1 MTWQELENKV
11 REIACLR
18 WDCNATTETIAG
30 VKCDCVLKPSSSEW
44 ILVEVTKERDIE
56 KVRADVIK
64 LQTVMFQ
71 QFYRFVM
78 CKCYVVLESTPT
90 DAMRAAGA
98 ESNVKVMSISEFQ
111 NEFFNYSSYVYVRS
125 QKQFGSLINLV
136 TGEPEKNVYINVS
149 YRDKQTGQDYYI
161 TDIIELLKKGRKV
174 VLMGDFGLG
183 KSRCIKQLFD
193 SIARDTVGNPY
204 VFAINLR
211 DHWGLKRGIEILRRH
226 FEELG
231 LNASNFIKNY
241 ERPNAIYLLDG
252 FDEIGTQSW
261 STDVKVMQQN
271 RANSVC
277 AIKDLVGKVQ
287 GGVLI
292 AGRDYYFNS
301 DAEMCSC
308 LGLNLSDTIILECN
322 SEFRESEIIDFIK
335 ENIGEDDGAE
345 KLQQLPV
352 WLPKRPLVIQLLL
365 KYAGDIFTVEHAL
378 DDVCSFWYVFLN
390 KMCER
395 EAKIYA
401 ALNPDVI
408 QNVLISLANRTRT
421 SKHNTGP
428 ITFGELSDAFYE
440 VTGLT
445 PSDET
450 SIMLQR
456 LPTLGRVSA
465 DSPDRQFLD
474 SFILNGL
481 RAEGIIQLSKS
492 WDTKVLSATWNFPL
506 DKTGLSILTAY
517 IELDLSRV
525 DSFLE
530 LARRSAK
537 AGNNVLASDIVA
549 AICLL
554 DIPLID
560 FKDLFIKD
568 GHFSFLSFEEKEIQ
582 RLTIQSAVIEKL
594 DLTNSKLSDT
604 VTLNDCVISTAYG
617 IASYESLKTN
627 EHFVSCVVETVE
639 PLATATLI
647 KKARLS
653 DSQKICVGML
663 KKIFLQ
669 QGAGK
674 KESTLIRGTGTSVNK
689 TLCEDILRIM
699 IDEKVVYKHKGDEG
713 QIYSPLRGETGRVRK
728 ILSDLTLST
737 DPLWI
742 RVTKLN

>member
-1 MTWQELENKV
+1 MTWQNFEDRV
-11 REIACLR
+11 RDIASLR

-30 VKCDCVLKPSSSEW
+30 VKCDCVLKPSAEEW
-44 ILVEVTKERDIE
+44 ILVEITQERNIE
-56 KVRADVIK
+56 KVRADIQK
-64 LQTVMFQ
+64 LHTVRFQ
-71 QFYRFVM
+71 QFSQFIV
-78 CKCYVVLESTPT
+78 CKCYVVLEQTPT
-90 DAMRAAGA
+90 DPMRAAGA
-98 ESNVKVMSISEFQ
+98 QSNIKVMSVEEFQ
-111 NEFFNYSSYVYVRS
+111 NEYFNYSNYVYVRS

-149 YRDKQTGQDYYI
+149 YRDKRTGQDYYI
-161 TDIIELLKKGRKV
+161 AEIIELLKKGRKI
-174 VLMGDFGLG
+174 VLIGDFGLG

-193 SIARDTVGNPY
+193 SISGDAIGNPY

-231 LNASNFIKNY
+231 LNANNFIKNY

-277 AIKDLVGKVQ
+277 AVKDLVTTVQ
-287 GGVLI
+287 GGMLI

-301 DAEMCSC
+301 DSEMCSC
-308 LGLNLSDTIILECN
+308 LGLDCKDTIILECN
-322 SEFRESEIIDFIK
+322 SEFKETEIIDFIK
-335 ENIGEDDGAE
+335 ENIGGEDGPE
-345 KLQQLPV
+345 KLQQLPA
-352 WLPKRPLVIQLLL
+352 WLPRRPLVIQLLL
-365 KYAGDIFTVEHAL
+365 KYASDIFTVEDAL
-378 DDVCSFWYVFLN
+378 NDVCSFWYVFLN
-390 KMCER
+390 KMCQR

-401 ALNPDVI
+401 ALNPEVI
-408 QNVLISLANRTRT
+408 QNVLISLANKTRT

-428 ITFGELSDAFYE
+428 ITFGELSDAFYDA
-440 VTGLT
+440 TGIT

-492 WDTKVLSATWNFPL
+492 WNPKILSASWKFPL
-506 DKTGLSILTAY
+506 DKTGLSILAAY

-530 LARRSAK
+530 LARRATN
-537 AGNNVLASDIVA
+537 AGNHVLAADIVA

-554 DIPLID
+554 DIPLVD

-568 GHFSFLSFEEKEIQ
+568 GHFSFLSFEEKEIR
-582 RLTIQSAVIEKL
+582 RLTIQSAIVEKL

-604 VTLNDCVISTAYG
+604 VRLNDCVISTAYG
-617 IASYESLKTN
+617 IASHDSLNAN
-627 EHFVSCVVETVE
+627 EHFSSCAVENVE

-647 KKARLS
+647 KKARLTNP
-653 DSQKICVGML
+653 QKICVGML

-669 QGAGK
+669 PGAGR
-674 KESTLIRGTGTSVNK
+674 KESTLIRGTGTSVDK
-689 TLCEDILRIM
+689 TLCEDILRILL
-699 IDEKVVYKHKGDEG
+699 DEKLVFKIKGDEG
-713 QIYSPLRGETGRVRK
+713 PVYKPERGETGRVRK
-728 ILSDLTLST
+728 IFSDLTLST
-737 DPLWI
+737 DPLWVRI
-742 RVTKLN
+742 SKL

>member
-1 MTWQELENKV
+1 MTWKEFENKV
-11 REIACLR
+11 RNIASLR
-18 WDCNATTETIAG
+18 WDCVSTTETIAG
-30 VKCDCVLKPSSSEW
+30 VKCDCVLKPSSDEW
-44 ILVEVTKERDIE
+44 ILVEITQERNIE
-56 KVRADVIK
+56 KVREDIRK
-64 LQTVMFQ
+64 LHTVRFQ
-71 QFYRFVM
+71 QFYNFIV
-78 CKCYVVLESTPT
+78 CKCYVVLEQTPT
-90 DAMRAAGA
+90 DSMRAAGE
-98 ESNVKVMSISEFQ
+98 ESHIKVMSVEEFQ
-111 NEFFNYSSYVYVRS
+111 DEYFNYSNYVYVRS

-136 TGEPEKNVYINVS
+136 TGEPERNVYINVS
-149 YRDKQTGQDYYI
+149 YRDKQSGQDYYI
-161 TDIIELLKKGRKV
+161 SDIIELLNKGRKI
-174 VLMGDFGLG
+174 VLIGDFGLG

-193 SIARDTVGNPY
+193 SISGNGVGNPY

-231 LNASNFIKNY
+231 LSAHNFIKNY

-277 AIKDLVGKVQ
+277 AVKDLVTNVQ

-301 DAEMCSC
+301 DSEMCSC
-308 LGLNLSDTIILECN
+308 LGLNPNDTIILECN
-322 SEFRESEIIDFIK
+322 SEFGESEIIDFIR
-335 ENIGEDDGAE
+335 ENVGEDGPE
-345 KLQQLPV
+345 QLQQLPM
-352 WLPKRPLVIQLLL
+352 WLPRRPLVIQLLL

-378 DDVCSFWYVFLN
+378 DDVCSFWYVFLT
-390 KMCER
+390 KICQR

-408 QNVLISLANRTRT
+408 QNVLISFANKTRT
-421 SKHNTGP
+421 SKQNMGP
-428 ITFGELSDAFYE
+428 ITFAELSDAFYE

-492 WDTKVLSATWNFPL
+492 WNPKILAETWNFPL
-506 DKTGLSILTAY
+506 DRTGLSILAAY
-517 IELDLSRV
+517 IELDLSRM

-530 LARRSAK
+530 LARRATN

-554 DIPLID
+554 DTPLID

-568 GHFSFLSFEEKEIQ
+568 GHFSFLSFEEKEVQ
-582 RLTIQSAVIEKL
+582 RLSIQSALIEKL
-594 DLTNSKLSDT
+594 DLTNAKLSESIR
-604 VTLNDCVISTAYG
+604 LNDCIISTAYG
-617 IASYESLKTN
+617 IASHDSLKTN
-627 EHFVSCVVETVE
+627 NHFSSCVVESVE

-653 DSQKICVGML
+653 EPQKICVGML

-699 IDEKVVYKHKGDEG
+699 IDEKLVYKHKGDEG
-713 QIYSPLRGETGRVRK
+713 QIYSPERGETSRVRK

-737 DPLWI
+737 DSLWM
-742 RVTKLN
+742 RVSKLK

>member
-1 MTWQELENKV
+1 MTWQNFEDRV
-11 REIACLR
+11 RDIASMR
-18 WDCNATTETIAG
+18 WDCSATTETIAG
-30 VKCDCVLKPSSSEW
+30 VKCDCVLKPSAEEW
-44 ILVEVTKERDIE
+44 VLVEITQERNID
-56 KVRADVIK
+56 KVRADIQK
-64 LQTVMFQ
+64 LHTVRFQ
-71 QFYRFVM
+71 QFSKFIV
-78 CKCYVVLESTPT
+78 CKCYVILEQTPT
-90 DAMRAAGA
+90 DPMRAAGA
-98 ESNVKVMSISEFQ
+98 ESNIKVMSAEEFQ
-111 NEFFNYSSYVYVRS
+111 NEYFNYSNYVYVRS

-149 YRDKQTGQDYYI
+149 YRDKRTGRDYYI
-161 TDIIELLKKGRKV
+161 AEIIELLKKGQKI

-193 SIARDTVGNPY
+193 SLSSNVVGNPY

-231 LNASNFIKNY
+231 LNASSFIKNY

-261 STDVKVMQQN
+261 STDIKVMQQN

-277 AIKDLVGKVQ
+277 AVKDLVSTVQ

-301 DAEMCSC
+301 DSEMCAC
-308 LGLNLSDTIILECN
+308 LGINPDHAIILECN
-322 SEFRESEIIDFIK
+322 SEFKESEIIDFIR
-335 ENIGEDDGAE
+335 ENMNEEDGAK

-352 WLPKRPLVIQLLL
+352 WLPRRPLVIQLLL
-365 KYAGDIFTVEHAL
+365 KYAGDIFAVEHAL
-378 DDVCSFWYVFLN
+378 DDICSFWYVFLS

-401 ALNPDVI
+401 PLNPEVI
-408 QNVLISLANRTRT
+408 KNVLITLANKTRT

-428 ITFGELSDAFYE
+428 ITFGDLSNAFFE

-445 PSDET
+445 PNDET

-492 WDTKVLSATWNFPL
+492 WDNKTFSATWNFPL
-506 DKTGLSILTAY
+506 DKTGLSILASY
-517 IELDLSRV
+517 IELDLSRI

-530 LARRSAK
+530 LARRAAN
-537 AGNNVLASDIVA
+537 AGNNVLASDIIA

-554 DIPLID
+554 DIPLLD

-582 RLTIQSAVIEKL
+582 RLTIQSAIIEKL
-594 DLTNSKLSDT
+594 DLTNSKLSDSIR
-604 VTLNDCVISTAYG
+604 LNDCVISIVYG
-617 IASYESLKTN
+617 IASHESINTN
-627 EHFVSCVVETVE
+627 DHFVSCVVETVE

-647 KKARLS
+647 KKARLT
-653 DSQKICVGML
+653 DPQKICVGML

-669 QGAGK
+669 PGAGR

-689 TLCEDILRIM
+689 TLCEDILRIL
-699 IDEKVVYKHKGDEG
+699 IDEKLVCKHKGDEG
-713 QIYSPLRGETGRVRK
+713 QIYNPERGQTGRVRK

-737 DPLWI
+737 DSLWTRI
-742 RVTKLN
+742 SKL